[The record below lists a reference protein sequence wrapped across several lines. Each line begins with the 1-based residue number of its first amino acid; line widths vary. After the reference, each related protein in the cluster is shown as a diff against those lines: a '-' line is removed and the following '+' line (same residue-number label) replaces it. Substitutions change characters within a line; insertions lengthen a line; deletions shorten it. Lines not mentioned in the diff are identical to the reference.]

1 MRLPTSWQP
10 PGSQLM
16 HIILQWIDTMGW
28 REGMENCNIMMS
40 SQARVTRQDGSLP
53 LMDHLTRLPLQPVL
67 FDHSISFSLS
77 LQWTRWTPLRYRE
90 QLDSSLADA
99 LLVTFDCSSNI
110 NIKGNVPTLDQA
122 EIDWSK
128 QKSEQWIYRI
138 SVYHHGQ
145 GRREE
150 ASLVVSGELQEAF
163 IVIIICQILEQSL
176 CWAGG
181 GKCWYKHI
189 YGH

>member
-40 SQARVTRQDGSLP
+40 SQAGVTRQDGSLP

-67 FDHSISFSLS
+67 LDHSISFSLS

-90 QLDSSLADA
+90 QLNGLFPCWCTSGDIWLFIKHKYKGKCSDTWSSRNWL
-99 LLVTFDCSSNI
+99 
-110 NIKGNVPTLDQA
+110 IKA
-122 EIDWSK
+122 EIWTMNLQDLRLSSRPREERGSQSGGEWWATRSLY
-128 QKSEQWIYRI
+128 SDYNLPDIGAEPLL
-138 SVYHHGQ
+138 
-145 GRREE
+145 GRR
-150 ASLVVSGELQEAF
+150 
-163 IVIIICQILEQSL
+163 
-176 CWAGG
+176 W
-181 GKCWYKHI
+181 
-189 YGH
+189 